1 MRISRLFT
9 AAAAAILAHIP
20 AVPASAA
27 DQLPLD
33 WTISPSGSAADKV
46 QFQVTY
52 EEGRNRSNFS
62 NSFAIAELQGL
73 SAAQLASV
81 EGAPVRFRVAR
92 EAGTLDCQGVMRQ
105 RRGTGDCRFM
115 GNAAFAE
122 ILARRGIGRPTV
134 RQQFNLTMTNVGT
147 PLLAELDRQG
157 YRKPTLEQLVGL
169 GIHGATADYLR
180 GLDSAGYRLGDP
192 GKLTAMRIHG
202 VTPDYIRELIA
213 ISPSYRGIS
222 ADDLV
227 SMRIHGISPA
237 KVRGLAQLGYPKLS
251 HGQLMQMAIH
261 GVTPDYVRGMQ
272 EAGYRRLSPDELV
285 QMRIHGVTPKFVREM
300 ADAGYRNLSGQQL
313 LQLRIHGVSADMARR
328 ANAAVRN

>member
-1 MRISRLFT
+1 MRISRLI
-9 AAAAAILAHIP
+9 AAAATAILAQIP

-33 WTISPSGSAADKV
+33 WTISPSRSVPDKV
-46 QFQVTY
+46 HLEVKY
-52 EEGRNRSNFS
+52 EHGRNRSS
-62 NSFAIAELQGL
+62 HSSPIRMAELQGL
-73 SAAQLASV
+73 TAAQLASA
-81 EGAPVRFRVAR
+81 EGGPVRFSLAR

-105 RRGTGDCRFM
+105 RRGTGDCRFS
-115 GNAAFAE
+115 GNAAFADS
-122 ILARRGIGRPTV
+122 LARRGIGRPSL
-134 RQQFNLTMTNVGT
+134 RQHFNLTMTDVGT

-157 YRKPTLEQLVGL
+157 YRKPTLEQLIGL
-169 GIHGATADYLR
+169 GIHGANVDYLR
-180 GLDSAGYRLGDP
+180 GLNAAGYRLGDP

-227 SMRIHGISPA
+227 AMRIHGISSE
-237 KVRGLAQLGYPKLS
+237 KVRGLAQLGYTNLS

-261 GVTPDYVRGMQ
+261 GVTTDYVRGMQ
-272 EAGYRRLSPDELV
+272 EAGYRRLSADELV

-313 LQLRIHGVSADMARR
+313 LQLRIHGVNADMARR
-328 ANAAVRN
+328 ANAAIRN